1 MLYIGTILI
10 KKITHYLTSIL
21 ETESPAD
28 KPDPRIAIA
37 SLLCAVGYANHDTSE
52 KERAAIKYSLLS
64 QLNIEEHEANQIIET
79 AQKNV
84 LTSTSIFDFTSSL
97 SDLTHEARVGVIDMM
112 WRVAYADNNL
122 CEIEEA
128 IIRRVAGLLYVPHSE
143 FIRTKLNVLAEL
155 T

>member
-1 MLYIGTILI
+1 MDTLLI
-10 KKITHYLTSIL
+10 KKITHYLTSML
-21 ETESPAD
+21 ETKTLAN
-28 KPDPRIAIA
+28 KQDPRIAIA
-37 SLLCAVGYANHDTSE
+37 SLLCAVGYANHETSE
-52 KERAAIKYSLLS
+52 KEYEAIKYSLLN
-64 QLNIEEHEANQIIET
+64 QLNIEENEANQIIEA

-97 SDLTHEARVGVIDMM
+97 SELTHDARIGVIDMM

-143 FIRTKLNVLAEL
+143 FIRTKLKVLAEL
-155 T
+155 S